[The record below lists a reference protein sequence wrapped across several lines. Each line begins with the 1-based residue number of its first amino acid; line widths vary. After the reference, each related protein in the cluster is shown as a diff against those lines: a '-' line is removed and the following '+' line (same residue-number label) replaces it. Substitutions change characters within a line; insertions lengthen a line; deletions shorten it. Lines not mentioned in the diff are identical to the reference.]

1 MSVGERK
8 DRVKARSEAPNSSIR
23 QHLSLIA
30 SKSRLG
36 RVKQAVRR
44 EFILSNG
51 RPITARQVLARA
63 YPRLK
68 RFIPWACSAAV
79 WCCRRSQSLWSRPSE
94 LMASSLALTLSN
106 SIASCLPGE

>member
-1 MSVGERK
+1 MTMSVGEMNTKGRL
-8 DRVKARSEAPNSSIR
+8 RGRGEAPNGSIR

-63 YPRLK
+63 YPRVK
-68 RFIPWACSAAV
+68 RFIPWHYQSA
-79 WCCRRSQSLWSRPSE
+79 RRALQQFGVVVARNRHGRGRPNLW
-94 LMASSLALTLSN
+94 
-106 SIASCLPGE
+106 LPR